1 MARSISRLGTLLS
14 ALKVGKLLFRQERGK
29 VINRNGLDAVQ
40 VFHLSDGFDLPTAD
54 VVADLLIFGIFS
66 IRVFGVSEAKVSVNN
81 GK

>member
-1 MARSISRLGTLLS
+1 M
-14 ALKVGKLLFRQERGK
+14 
-29 VINRNGLDAVQ
+29 INRNGLDAVQ